1 MIKRL
6 AFLFVSA
13 GALMLSTACASVYK
27 DDASR
32 SAFRN
37 IDALNTNRDNVSA
50 RFVWNVTENGQSGR
64 TLTGIVKKDGRLR
77 FDCVD
82 NKTKKNVYSI
92 IGDPGKSWNIRKD
105 KAAEEISPD
114 SLMLYH
120 AIWFRPLSDGLEQV
134 SLRETKDSRQVFD
147 LTLKDCYGGGSMIL
161 ETQELAQRNIIS
173 RLTIDRST
181 SFCKDSVIL
190 EDFTDRFGMRIP
202 EKMTVEFGVRKT
214 IFTLKSFETNV
225 NVSDDLF
232 RLDKM

>member
-32 SAFRN
+32 SAFRS
-37 IDALNTNRDNVSA
+37 IDALNTNKDNVSA
-50 RFVWNVTENGQSGR
+50 RFVWNVTENGQSGK

-92 IGDPGKSWNIRKD
+92 LSDPGKAWHIRED
-105 KAAEEISPD
+105 NAAEEIAPH

-147 LTLKDCYGGGSMIL
+147 LTLKDSYGGGSMIL
-161 ETQELAQRNIIS
+161 ETQELAQRSIIS
-173 RLTIDRST
+173 RLTIDRT
-181 SFCKDSVIL
+181 ASFCKDSVVL
-190 EDFTDRFGMRIP
+190 EDFADRSGMRVP
-202 EKMTVEFGVRKT
+202 GKMTVEFGVRKT
-214 IFTLKSFETNV
+214 VFALKSFETNV
-225 NVSDDLF
+225 DVSDDLF
-232 RLDKM
+232 RIDKM